1 VTVRRHQ
8 RRLVAFLVLWT
19 GFFAIV
25 GSTAEG
31 ACPTPQPT
39 YPFAQWGDLAPYV
52 LAEDGSFEKKPRW
65 RGTATTVQENDPFEL
80 AGPGKQSMRL
90 RGDQTL
96 TSPVLCLNDT
106 LPHFR
111 FVARALDQ
119 AQTSQLVVELLW
131 KERGDDKE
139 LVLEPRHKAD
149 SFQAWAPSGRLPFA
163 SAMSIDKKKE
173 NVRLR
178 FRVEDAARG
187 WLVDDVFVDP
197 VKRG

>member
-1 VTVRRHQ
+1 MVSGVTVRRHQ
-8 RRLVAFLVLWT
+8 RRLVASLVLWM
-19 GFFAIV
+19 GFFAIA

-31 ACPTPQPT
+31 ACPTPQPA
-39 YPFAQWGDLAPYV
+39 YPFARWGDVAPYV
-52 LAEDGSFEKKPRW
+52 LVEDGSFERKTRW
-65 RGTATTVQENDPFEL
+65 RGTATTVPENDPFEL
-80 AGPGKQSMRL
+80 AGFGKQSMRL

-96 TSPVLCLNDT
+96 TSPVVCVNDT

-119 AQTSQLVVELLW
+119 TSGLVVEVLW
-131 KERGDDKE
+131 KEKGEDKALA
-139 LVLEPRHKAD
+139 LVHDAAQFP
-149 SFQAWAPSGRLPFA
+149 AWGPSSLVPLA
-163 SAMSIDKKKE
+163 SAMSIEKKKE

-178 FRVEDAARG
+178 FRVKDAAQG